1 MKDKRIYLKI
11 ACLLEIIYI
20 VVTLIYYSINKV
32 NTYGYVPSVFMLLI
46 SAYFTYLLYKESK
59 KDISYLKENNLKIW
73 ICSIW
78 LFLEPIIPGVLGF
91 LFLSS
96 LKDKKESN
104 LPKIKR
110 VKVSKIDIIKSVVTV
125 ICFVLIISLLPK
137 LSFFNK
143 IPSYVIY
150 VVILISILLLY
161 YKELSSDFKVF
172 IKNIKVYLPF
182 IIKRYFIMLGI
193 MFLVAIPIVLING
206 EGVSSN
212 QETINV
218 MFTKIP
224 LITVILSCIYAPI
237 TEETVFRLSFSKL
250 FNNKIAFIII
260 SGFVFGALHVVN
272 DLTSISNIIYV
283 FQYATLGM
291 CLAKAY
297 YDTNNIFVSISMH
310 FIQNFLAAMLTLIMY

>member
-1 MKDKRIYLKI
+1 MKDKRIYLKV

-20 VVTLIYYSINKV
+20 VATLIYYSINKV
-32 NTYGYVPSVFMLLI
+32 NTYGYAPSVFMLLI

-59 KDISYLKENNLKIW
+59 KDISYLKVNNLKIW

-91 LFLSS
+91 IFLSS
-96 LKDKKESN
+96 LKDKKENN
-104 LPKIKR
+104 LPKVKR
-110 VKVSKIDIIKSVVTV
+110 DKVEKKDVIKSVLTV
-125 ICFVLIISLLPK
+125 VCFILILLVLPNF
-137 LSFFNK
+137 SFFNK
-143 IPSYVIY
+143 IPSYIVY
-150 VVILISILLLY
+150 LVILISIFLLY
-161 YKELSSDFKVF
+161 YKELSSNFKTF

-212 QETINV
+212 QEAINV

-224 LITVILSCIYAPI
+224 LITVILSCVYAPL
-237 TEETVFRLSFSKL
+237 TEETIFRLSLSKL
-250 FNNKIAFIII
+250 FNNKIAFIIT
-260 SGFVFGALHVVN
+260 SGFVFGALHVVS
-272 DLTSISNIIYV
+272 DLSSINNVLYV

-297 YDTNNIFVSISMH
+297 SDTNNIFVSISMH